1 MQKESIKAMNCSWG
15 TNFWRFPIQS
25 YEAHGFHWQW
35 HVLREDMLSFFSR
48 FPFCFETLP
57 QSMWPMRNQKNH
69 KSQSTPYSKHSAV
82 VKMSFHNLKSIYVAE
97 VSATTKDG
105 TEIPWWVPKLR
116 NFNKVPTA
124 KIFAWI
130 LKQAAL
136 PVSVLELCIFANSS
150 VIKIELVVTTS

>member
-1 MQKESIKAMNCSWG
+1 MRHMDSTDNGTYSKKICS
-15 TNFWRFPIQS
+15 
-25 YEAHGFHWQW
+25 
-35 HVLREDMLSFFSR
+35 LSSPAFLSALKLCHR
-48 FPFCFETLP
+48 VCDPWETRRTT
-57 QSMWPMRNQKNH
+57 SH
-69 KSQSTPYSKHSAV
+69 KSTPYSKHSAV

>member
-1 MQKESIKAMNCSWG
+1 MKISNSVIWG
-15 TNFWRFPIQS
+15 TWIPLTMARTPRRYALFLLP
-25 YEAHGFHWQW
+25 
-35 HVLREDMLSFFSR
+35 LSFLLWNSAIEYVTHEK
-48 FPFCFETLP
+48 PEEPQVTEHTLLKTLCCGQNVLP
-57 QSMWPMRNQKNH
+57 QFKVYLCCWGECNYKGWNW
-69 KSQSTPYSKHSAV
+69 
-82 VKMSFHNLKSIYVAE
+82 N
-97 VSATTKDG
+97 
-105 TEIPWWVPKLR
+105 PKLR